1 MSTQPP
7 LLDQPL
13 IPPSDALRRQAPVS
27 VQEAER
33 LKALPPTEYWAEM
46 AGELEWD
53 EGWTKILDGEL
64 GDFRYFVG
72 AKGNVSVNCLDRH
85 AEKTPDKVA
94 LHYEREDGLTETW
107 TYQQLTTETARFAAV
122 LEDMG
127 VQKGDR
133 VSLLLSNIPEAFIA
147 IHACYRIG
155 AIYSVIFAGFS
166 AAAVRDRLEDARP
179 KVVVVADGTLRRGKV
194 VALKPVLDEARR
206 GIDSIKHVVV
216 INRLNLDTDRQ
227 SDEHGCA
234 EHDWATLMT
243 RTRRL
248 AAPVMLEANDPGFII
263 YTSGTTSKPKGL
275 VHSGLGFLVG
285 TYANV
290 KWSLNLRPEDSYWC
304 TADVGW
310 LVVPIFALVGGMAH
324 GVTQVLYEGSIDTP
338 SPSRPYELVEKY
350 GVNKIFTAPTALR
363 MLRRAGQSALAGRD
377 LSKVELI
384 SLVGEPL
391 DPETWHW
398 TVDTFGAFVNN
409 TYGQTETGTAW
420 ASAIV
425 GATDTKAG
433 SCGEALPG
441 YRAEVVGEDGQPVAA
456 GQLGVLTLTE
466 PFPCLA
472 RTVWGSPERYHE
484 TYFSE
489 FPGRYASAD
498 AAMLDE
504 DGQLWVTGRVD
515 DVMNVSGHRIGTMEL
530 EAALITHPAVSEA
543 AVVAQSDELRGAVPV
558 AFVVP
563 RAGAGESRQLSEE
576 LAEAIVVGVGKYAR
590 PAAVYVVPTLP
601 RTRSGKIMRRLLRDL
616 LEHGEVRGD
625 LSSLEN
631 PDALEV
637 VLGHIRM

>member
-1 MSTQPP
+1 MTTTPP
-7 LLDQPL
+7 LLDQALVSP
-13 IPPSDALRRQAPVS
+13 DAALKGQAVIS
-27 VQEAER
+27 AQEAQR
-33 LKALPPTEYWAEM
+33 LRALPPTEYWAGV
-46 AGELEWD
+46 AAELEWA
-53 EGWTKILDGEL
+53 EPWTQILDGEL

-72 AKGNVSVNCLDRH
+72 ARGNVSVNCLDRH
-85 AEKTPDKVA
+85 AAKTPEKVA

-107 TYQQLTTETARFAAV
+107 TYGRLTTETARFAAV
-122 LEDMG
+122 LEDLG
-127 VQKGDR
+127 VGQGDR

-179 KVVVVADGTLRRGKV
+179 RVVIVADGTLRRGKV

-206 GIDSIKHVVV
+206 GIESIEHVIV
-216 INRLNLDTDRQ
+216 INRLNLDVTSQPD
-227 SDEHGCA
+227 
-234 EHDWATLMT
+234 EHDWAALMA
-243 RTRRL
+243 RTERL

-290 KWSLNLRPEDSYWC
+290 KWSLNLRPQDSYWC

-310 LVVPIFALVGGMAH
+310 LVVPIFALVGGMAN

-338 SPSRPYELVEKY
+338 TPGRPYELIEKY

-363 MLRRAGQSALAGRD
+363 MLRRAGQDALEGHD

-398 TVDTFGAFVNN
+398 TADTFGAFVNN

-425 GATDTKAG
+425 GVTDTKAG
-433 SCGEALPG
+433 SCGQTLPG
-441 YRAEVVGEDGQPVAA
+441 YRAEIVDEGGQPVEA
-456 GQLGVLTLTE
+456 GQLGFLTLTE

-472 RTVWGSPERYHE
+472 RTVWGSPQRYHD

-498 AAMLDE
+498 AALFDA

-543 AVVAQSDELRGAVPV
+543 AVVACPDELRGAVPV

-563 RAGAGESRQLSEE
+563 RAGVGDGAGLNEE
-576 LAEAIVVGVGKYAR
+576 LAEAIVRGVGKYAR
-590 PAAVYVVPTLP
+590 PAAVHVVPTLP

-631 PDALEV
+631 PDALDV
-637 VLGHIRM
+637 VLSHLQR

>member
-1 MSTQPP
+1 MTTDPS
-7 LLDQPL
+7 LLTQPL
-13 IPPSDALRRQAPVS
+13 IPPSDALKRQAPVTP
-27 VQEAER
+27 QEAER
-33 LKALPPTEYWAEM
+33 LKALPPTEYWAEV
-46 AGELEWD
+46 ASELDWD
-53 EGWTKILDGEL
+53 ERWTNILDGEL

-85 AEKTPDKVA
+85 AEKTPNKVA

-107 TYQQLTTETARFAAV
+107 TYQRLTTETARFAAV
-122 LEDMG
+122 LQDMG

-166 AAAVRDRLEDARP
+166 AAAVHDRLEDAQPR
-179 KVVVVADGTLRRGKV
+179 VVIVADGTLRRGKV

-216 INRLNLDTDRQ
+216 INRLNLETDRQ
-227 SDEHGCA
+227 PD

-310 LVVPIFALVGGMAH
+310 LVVPIFSLVGGMAN

-338 SPSRPYELVEKY
+338 TPSRPYELVEKY

-363 MLRRAGQSALAGRD
+363 MLRRAGQTALDGHD
-377 LSKVELI
+377 LNKVELI

-398 TVDTFGAFVNN
+398 TAETFGAFVNN

-420 ASAIV
+420 SSAIV
-425 GATDTKAG
+425 GATATKAG

-441 YRAEVVGEDGQPVAA
+441 YRAEVVDENGQPVKA
-456 GQLGVLTLTE
+456 GQLGFLTLTE

-472 RTVWGSPERYHE
+472 RGVWGSPQRYHE

-498 AAMLDE
+498 AAMFDE

-563 RAGAGESRQLSEE
+563 RSGAGEGANLSAE
-576 LAEAIVVGVGKYAR
+576 LAEAIVMGVGKYAR

-625 LSSLEN
+625 MSSLEN

-637 VLGHIRM
+637 VLGYIQSSS

>member
-1 MSTQPP
+1 MTTDPS
-7 LLDQPL
+7 LLTQPL
-13 IPPSDALRRQAPVS
+13 IPPSDALKRQAPVTP
-27 VQEAER
+27 QEAER
-33 LKALPPTEYWAEM
+33 LKALPPTAYWAEI
-46 AGELEWD
+46 AGELDWD
-53 EGWTKILDGEL
+53 ERWTNILDGEL
-64 GDFRYFVG
+64 GDFRYFVD

-85 AEKTPDKVA
+85 AEKTPGKVA

-107 TYQQLTTETARFAAV
+107 TYQRLTTETARFAAV

-179 KVVVVADGTLRRGKV
+179 KVVIVADGTLRRGKV
-194 VALKPVLDEARR
+194 VALKSVLDEARR
-206 GIDSIKHVVV
+206 GIDSIKHVVI

-227 SDEHGCA
+227 SD

-310 LVVPIFALVGGMAH
+310 LVVPIFSLVGGMAH

-338 SPSRPYELVEKY
+338 TPSRPYQLVEKY

-363 MLRRAGQSALAGRD
+363 MLRRAGQTALEGHN

-398 TVDTFGAFVNN
+398 TADTFGAFVNN

-425 GATDTKAG
+425 GATATKAG

-441 YRAEVVGEDGQPVAA
+441 YRAEVVNEDGQPVKA
-456 GQLGVLTLTE
+456 GQLGFLTLTE

-472 RTVWGSPERYHE
+472 RTVWGSPQRYLE

-498 AAMLDE
+498 AAMFDE

-543 AVVAQSDELRGAVPV
+543 AVVAQSDDLRGAVPV

-563 RAGAGESRQLSEE
+563 RAGVGEGADLSDE
-576 LAEAIVVGVGKYAR
+576 LAEAIVTGVGKYAR

-625 LSSLEN
+625 MSSLEN

-637 VLGHIRM
+637 VLGFIKQ

>member
-1 MSTQPP
+1 MDIILLEQALVPP
-7 LLDQPL
+7 TDRLK
-13 IPPSDALRRQAPVS
+13 RQAPVTP
-27 VQEAER
+27 QEAER
-33 LKALPPTEYWAEM
+33 LKSLPLTEYWAGI
-46 AGELEWD
+46 AGELDWD
-53 EGWTKILDGEL
+53 EKWTQILDGTL

-85 AEKTPDKVA
+85 AEVTPAKVA
-94 LHYEREDGLTETW
+94 LYYEREDGLSETW
-107 TYQQLTTETARFAAV
+107 TYQRLTTETARFAAV

-166 AAAVRDRLEDARP
+166 AAAVRDRLEDAQP
-179 KVVVVADGTLRRGKV
+179 KVVIVADATLRRGKV

-206 GIDSIKHVVV
+206 GIGSIKHVVV
-216 INRLNLDTDRQ
+216 INRLNSDTTKQ
-227 SDEHGCA
+227 PDEHGCTQ
-234 EHDWATLMT
+234 HDWADLMA

-310 LVVPIFALVGGMAH
+310 LTSPIFALVGGMAH

-338 SPSRPYELVEKY
+338 TPSRLYQVVEKY

-363 MLRRAGQSALAGRD
+363 MLRRAGQSALDGHD

-398 TVDTFGAFVNN
+398 TADTFGAFVNN

-425 GATDTKAG
+425 GVTDTKAG

-441 YRAEVVGEDGQPVAA
+441 YRAEVVNEDGQPVAA
-456 GQLGVLTLTE
+456 GQLGFLTLTE

-472 RTVWGSPERYHE
+472 RTVWGSPQRYHDI
-484 TYFSE
+484 YFSE

-498 AAMLDE
+498 AAMLDA

-563 RAGAGESRQLSEE
+563 RAGVSEGRQLSEE
-576 LAEAIVVGVGKYAR
+576 LAESIVTGVGKYAR

-625 LSSLEN
+625 TSSLEN

-637 VLGHIRM
+637 VLGYIRM

>member
-1 MSTQPP
+1 MTTDADLHAQS
-7 LLDQPL
+7 LV
-13 IPPSDALRRQAPVS
+13 PPSDVLRAQAIVS
-27 VQEAER
+27 PEEAAR
-33 LKALPPTEYWAEM
+33 LKALPPTEYWARV
-46 AGELEWD
+46 AAELQWD
-53 EGWTKILDGEL
+53 QPWTQVLDGKL

-72 AKGNVSVNCLDRH
+72 ARGNVSVNCLDRH
-85 AEKTPDKVA
+85 AAATPERVA

-107 TYQQLTTETARFAAV
+107 TYARLTTETARFAAA
-122 LEDMG
+122 LQDLG
-127 VQKGDR
+127 VEKGDR
-133 VSLLLSNIPEAFIA
+133 VSLLLSNIPEAFVA
-147 IHACYRIG
+147 IQACYRIG

-179 KVVVVADGTLRRGKV
+179 KVVIVADGTLRRGKV
-194 VALKPVLDEARR
+194 VELKSVLDEARR
-206 GIDSIKHVVV
+206 GVGSIEHVIVID
-216 INRLNLDTDRQ
+216 RLGLCHLLQPDELDY
-227 SDEHGCA
+227 A
-234 EHDWATLMT
+234 EVMA
-243 RTRRL
+243 RTARL
-248 AAPVMLEANDPGFII
+248 AEPVMLEANEPGFII
-263 YTSGTTSKPKGL
+263 YTSGTTNKPKGL
-275 VHSGLGFLVG
+275 VHAGLGFLVG

-290 KWSLNLRPEDSYWC
+290 KWSLNLRPDDRYWC

-310 LVVPIFALVGGMAH
+310 LVVPIFALVGGLA
-324 GVTQVLYEGSIDTP
+324 GGASQVLYEGSIDTP
-338 SPSRPYELVEKY
+338 SPSRPYELIEKY
-350 GVNKIFTAPTALR
+350 GVNKVFTAPTALR
-363 MLRRAGQSALAGRD
+363 MLRRAGQDALAGHD
-377 LSKVELI
+377 PSGVDLI

-398 TVDTFGAFVNN
+398 TTDTFGAFVNN

-425 GATDTKAG
+425 GVTPTRPGA
-433 SCGEALPG
+433 CGEALPG
-441 YRAEVVGEDGQPVAA
+441 YRAEVVDETGKPVSA

-472 RTVWGSPERYHE
+472 RTVWGDPQRYLD
-484 TYFSE
+484 TYFSD

-498 AAMLDE
+498 AALIDV

-543 AVVAQSDELRGAVPV
+543 AVVAQPDELRGAVPV

-563 RAGAGESRQLSEE
+563 RAGITSSDSLKAE
-576 LAEAIVVGVGKYAR
+576 LAEAIVGGVGKYAR

-631 PDALEV
+631 PDALDV
-637 VLGHIRM
+637 VQSHLRD